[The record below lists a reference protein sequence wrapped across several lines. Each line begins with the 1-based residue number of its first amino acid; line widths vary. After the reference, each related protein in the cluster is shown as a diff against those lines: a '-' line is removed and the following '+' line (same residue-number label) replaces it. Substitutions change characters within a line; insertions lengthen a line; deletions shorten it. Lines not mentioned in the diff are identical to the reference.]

1 MTMWHYDGH
10 LEINKMPVTDTERSI
25 GDIYSKIGDR
35 ARRRMCL
42 ALLLL
47 FIHNIETHQ
56 LNHTD
61 LEPRYQGDGPFAP
74 TWEIFARDKIVTLLV
89 GTTRVLILSTTST
102 TASPERRARDSSER
116 SSCAGTVYIYLPIF
130 CLYFASCCR
139 CTNQKMCVSPGKYYD
154 AFCQIEIMGVVWI
167 QPKIIE

>member
-74 TWEIFARDKIVTLLV
+74 TWEIFARDKTVTLLV

-102 TASPERRARDSSER
+102 TASPERRARDSSGR
-116 SSCAGTVYIYLPIF
+116 SSCAGTVWTTYIYQ
-130 CLYFASCCR
+130 YFACILLLVADVQIRR
-139 CTNQKMCVSPGKYYD
+139 CVWALEN
-154 AFCQIEIMGVVWI
+154 IMMLSVR
-167 QPKIIE
+167 